1 MTKKKS
7 SFSFLPKIEILII
20 LVFFASFM
28 AWAIS
33 KCDATQKSFQDEEPV
48 ESTNITNDNT
58 STIDSAS
65 LPPTLSNAGEDDD
78 TPQLSGTTSPNSQPT
93 VSQQPQYSK
102 LYITIDGLKMRSGPS
117 LDSTVITQMKLFEQ
131 VDFLN
136 EFTDSTYQI
145 NLGYEMADEPWFKIK
160 YRGQVGWVYGA
171 GVNFYKK
178 KREGAFSGN

>member
-1 MTKKKS
+1 MTKKKKG
-7 SFSFLPKIEILII
+7 FLPKVEVLII

-33 KCDATQKSFQDEEPV
+33 KCDATKKSFQDDPV
-48 ESTNITNDNT
+48 EETALTGSDTPA
-58 STIDSAS
+58 IDSLNAS
-65 LPPTLSNAGEDDD
+65 ATDPNDAFPSGEA
-78 TPQLSGTTSPNSQPT
+78 PQLSTTTPTIGQPT
-93 VSQQPQYSK
+93 VSQQPRYSK
-102 LYITIDGLKMRSGPS
+102 LYITIDGLKMRTGPS
-117 LDSTVITQMKLFEQ
+117 LDSAVVIQMKLFEQ

-145 NLGYEMADEPWFKIK
+145 NLGYEMADEPWFKIQH
-160 YRGQVGWVYGA
+160 RGKIGWVYGA

>member
-1 MTKKKS
+1 MTKKKT
-7 SFSFLPKIEILII
+7 SFLPKIEILII

-33 KCDATQKSFQDEEPV
+33 KCDATKKSFQDDDPIEGTISTADDTPTID
-48 ESTNITNDNT
+48 STNISSDN
-58 STIDSAS
+58 
-65 LPPTLSNAGEDDD
+65 SNNTFPSGEA
-78 TPQLSGTTSPNSQPT
+78 PQLSTNTPTTNQPAI
-93 VSQQPQYSK
+93 SQQPRYSK
-102 LYITIDGLKMRSGPS
+102 LYITIDGMKMRTGPS

-145 NLGYEMADEPWFKIK
+145 NLGYEMADEPWFKIQH
-160 YRGQVGWVYGA
+160 RGKVGWVYGA

>member
-1 MTKKKS
+1 MTKKKTG
-7 SFSFLPKIEILII
+7 FLPKVEVLII

-33 KCDATQKSFQDEEPV
+33 KCDATKKSFQDDPV
-48 ESTNITNDNT
+48 EET
-58 STIDSAS
+58 AS
-65 LPPTLSNAGEDDD
+65 NGDD
-78 TPQLSGTTSPNSQPT
+78 TPAIDSVEVTSDDPFPSGEAPQLSTTTPTVGQPT
-93 VSQQPQYSK
+93 VSQQPRYSK
-102 LYITIDGLKMRSGPS
+102 LYITIDGLKMRTGPS
-117 LDSTVITQMKLFEQ
+117 LDSTVISQMRLFEQ

-145 NLGYEMADEPWFKIK
+145 NLGYEMADEPWFKIQH
-160 YRGQVGWVYGA
+160 RGKVGWVYGA

>member
-1 MTKKKS
+1 MTKKKT
-7 SFSFLPKIEILII
+7 SFLPKVEVLII

-33 KCDATQKSFQDEEPV
+33 KCDATQKSFQDDTVEETA
-48 ESTNITNDNT
+48 STADDTP
-58 STIDSAS
+58 TIDSLDAS
-65 LPPTLSNAGEDDD
+65 TPESIDPFPSGEA
-78 TPQLSGTTSPNSQPT
+78 PQLSTNTPTVSQPT
-93 VSQQPQYSK
+93 VSQQPRYSK
-102 LYITIDGLKMRSGPS
+102 LYITIDGLKMRTGPS
-117 LDSTVITQMKLFEQ
+117 LDSAVISQMKLFEQ

-145 NLGYEMADEPWFKIK
+145 NLGYEMADEPWFKIQH
-160 YRGQVGWVYGA
+160 RGKAGWVYGA

>member
-1 MTKKKS
+1 MTKKKKKT
-7 SFSFLPKIEILII
+7 SFLPKVEILII

-33 KCDATQKSFQDEEPV
+33 KCDATKKSFQDDPV
-48 ESTNITNDNT
+48 EETVSTAGDTP
-58 STIDSAS
+58 TIDS
-65 LPPTLSNAGEDDD
+65 LNAAPAETNNAFPSGEA
-78 TPQLSGTTSPNSQPT
+78 PQLSTNTPTLSQPT
-93 VSQQPQYSK
+93 VSQPTQYSK
-102 LYITIDGLKMRSGPS
+102 LYITIDGLKMRTGPS
-117 LDSTVITQMKLFEQ
+117 LDSAVILQMKLFEQ

-145 NLGYEMADEPWFKIK
+145 NLGYEMADEPWFKIQH
-160 YRGQVGWVYGA
+160 RGRQGWVYGA

>member
-1 MTKKKS
+1 MTKKKKG
-7 SFSFLPKIEILII
+7 FLPKIEILII

-33 KCDATQKSFQDEEPV
+33 KCDATQKSFQDDEPV
-48 ESTNITNDNT
+48 ESTDPTANDT
-58 STIDSAS
+58 PTIDSVNV
-65 LPPTLSNAGEDDD
+65 PMENSNNTFPSGEA
-78 TPQLSGTTSPNSQPT
+78 PQLSGNTPTLGQPT
-93 VSQQPQYSK
+93 VSQQPVYSK
-102 LYITIDGLKMRSGPS
+102 LYITIDGLKMRTGPS
-117 LDSTVITQMKLFEQ
+117 LDSAVISQMKLFER

-145 NLGYEMADEPWFKIK
+145 NLGYEMADEPWFKIQH
-160 YRGQVGWVYGA
+160 RGKQGWVYGA

>member
-1 MTKKKS
+1 MTKKKKG
-7 SFSFLPKIEILII
+7 FLPKVEVLII

-33 KCDATQKSFQDEEPV
+33 KCDATKKSFQDDPV
-48 ESTNITNDNT
+48 EETASTAGDTPA
-58 STIDSAS
+58 IDS
-65 LPPTLSNAGEDDD
+65 LNPPATAPNDAFPSGEA
-78 TPQLSGTTSPNSQPT
+78 PQLSTTTPTIGQPT
-93 VSQQPQYSK
+93 VSQQPRYSK
-102 LYITIDGLKMRSGPS
+102 LYITIDGLKMRTGPS
-117 LDSTVITQMKLFEQ
+117 LDSAVVIQMKLFEQ

-145 NLGYEMADEPWFKIK
+145 NLGYEMADEPWFKIQH
-160 YRGQVGWVYGA
+160 RGKIGWVYGA

>member
-1 MTKKKS
+1 MTKKKT
-7 SFSFLPKIEILII
+7 SFLPKFEVLII

-33 KCDATQKSFQDEEPV
+33 KCDATKKSFQDDSVEETA
-48 ESTNITNDNT
+48 STADETP
-58 STIDSAS
+58 TIDSLYATAEPNHTFPS
-65 LPPTLSNAGEDDD
+65 GEA
-78 TPQLSGTTSPNSQPT
+78 PQLSTNTPTANQPT
-93 VSQQPQYSK
+93 VSQQPKYSK
-102 LYITIDGLKMRSGPS
+102 LYVTIDGLKMRSGPS
-117 LDSTVITQMKLFEQ
+117 LDSTVVSQMKLFEQ

-145 NLGYEMADEPWFKIK
+145 NLGYEMADEPWFKIQH
-160 YRGQVGWVYGA
+160 RGKVGWVYGA

>member
-1 MTKKKS
+1 MTKKKT
-7 SFSFLPKIEILII
+7 SFLPKVEVLII

-33 KCDATQKSFQDEEPV
+33 KCDATKKSFQDDPV
-48 ESTNITNDNT
+48 EESGSNPDGTPTLDSLN
-58 STIDSAS
+58 DSAANS
-65 LPPTLSNAGEDDD
+65 NNTPPSEEI
-78 TPQLSGTTSPNSQPT
+78 PQLSTNTPTSSQPT
-93 VSQQPQYSK
+93 VSQQPRYSK
-102 LYITIDGLKMRSGPS
+102 LYITIDGLKMRTGPS
-117 LDSTVITQMKLFEQ
+117 LDSTVILQMKLFEQ

-145 NLGYEMADEPWFKIK
+145 NLGYEMADEPWFKIQH
-160 YRGQVGWVYGA
+160 RGRQGWVYGA

>member
-1 MTKKKS
+1 MTKKKKG
-7 SFSFLPKIEILII
+7 FLPKVEVLII

-33 KCDATQKSFQDEEPV
+33 KCDATKKSFQDDPIEGTA
-48 ESTNITNDNT
+48 STGDGTP
-58 STIDSAS
+58 TIDSLSAS
-65 LPPTLSNAGEDDD
+65 TTNPNNAFPSGEA
-78 TPQLSGTTSPNSQPT
+78 PQLSTTTPTVGQPT
-93 VSQQPQYSK
+93 VSQQTRYSK
-102 LYITIDGLKMRSGPS
+102 LYITIDGLKMRTGPS
-117 LDSTVITQMKLFEQ
+117 LDSAVVIQMRLFEQ

-145 NLGYEMADEPWFKIK
+145 NLGYEMADEPWFKIQH
-160 YRGQVGWVYGA
+160 RGKIGWVYGA

>member
-1 MTKKKS
+1 MTKKKT
-7 SFSFLPKIEILII
+7 SFLPKVEVLII

-33 KCDATQKSFQDEEPV
+33 KCDATKKSFQDDPV
-48 ESTNITNDNT
+48 EESGSDPNGIP
-58 STIDSAS
+58 TIDS
-65 LPPTLSNAGEDDD
+65 LNTPTTTSDGTFPSGEA
-78 TPQLSGTTSPNSQPT
+78 PQLSTNTPTISQPT
-93 VSQQPQYSK
+93 VSQQPRYSK
-102 LYITIDGLKMRSGPS
+102 LYITIDGLKMRTGPS
-117 LDSTVITQMKLFEQ
+117 LDSTVILQMKLFEQ

-145 NLGYEMADEPWFKIK
+145 NLGYEMADEPWFKIQH
-160 YRGQVGWVYGA
+160 RGRQGWVYGA

>member
-1 MTKKKS
+1 MTKKKT
-7 SFSFLPKIEILII
+7 SFLPKVEVLII

-33 KCDATQKSFQDEEPV
+33 KCDATKKSFQDDPVEETASTADDTPTIDSLDASAT
-48 ESTNITNDNT
+48 ESTNDFP
-58 STIDSAS
+58 S
-65 LPPTLSNAGEDDD
+65 GEA
-78 TPQLSGTTSPNSQPT
+78 PQLSINTPTVSQPT
-93 VSQQPQYSK
+93 VSQQPRYSK
-102 LYITIDGLKMRSGPS
+102 LYITIDGLKMRTGPS
-117 LDSTVITQMKLFEQ
+117 LDSAVVSQLKLFEQ

-145 NLGYEMADEPWFKIK
+145 NLGYEMADEPWFKIQH
-160 YRGQVGWVYGA
+160 RGKAGWVYGA

>member
-1 MTKKKS
+1 MTKKKTG
-7 SFSFLPKIEILII
+7 FLPKIEVLII

-33 KCDATQKSFQDEEPV
+33 KCDDTRKSFQDDPIEETTPTADGTP
-48 ESTNITNDNT
+48 S
-58 STIDSAS
+58 IDS
-65 LPPTLSNAGEDDD
+65 LSPSATDPNN
-78 TPQLSGTTSPNSQPT
+78 TSPNSEAPQLSTTTPVAGQPT
-93 VSQQPQYSK
+93 VSQQPSYSK
-102 LYITIDGLKMRSGPS
+102 LYITIDGLKMRTGPS
-117 LDSTVITQMKLFEQ
+117 LDSTVILQMKLFER

-145 NLGYEMADEPWFKIK
+145 NLGYEMADEPWFKIQH
-160 YRGQVGWVYGA
+160 RGKIGWVYGA

>member
-1 MTKKKS
+1 MTKKKTG
-7 SFSFLPKIEILII
+7 FLPKIEVLII

-33 KCDATQKSFQDEEPV
+33 KCDDTKKSFQDDPMEETA
-48 ESTNITNDNT
+48 STTDGTPTTDSLSALATDPTTISPND
-58 STIDSAS
+58 DA
-65 LPPTLSNAGEDDD
+65 
-78 TPQLSGTTSPNSQPT
+78 PQLSANTPSVGQPT
-93 VSQQPQYSK
+93 VSQQARYSK
-102 LYITIDGLKMRSGPS
+102 LYITIDGLKMRTGPS
-117 LDSTVITQMKLFEQ
+117 LDSTVILQMKLFEQ

-145 NLGYEMADEPWFKIK
+145 NLGYEMADEPWFKIQH
-160 YRGQVGWVYGA
+160 RGKTGWVYGA

>member
-1 MTKKKS
+1 MTKKKT
-7 SFSFLPKIEILII
+7 SFLPKVEVLII

-33 KCDATQKSFQDEEPV
+33 KCDATKKSFQDDSVEETASNGDETP
-48 ESTNITNDNT
+48 
-58 STIDSAS
+58 TIDS
-65 LPPTLSNAGEDDD
+65 LSVSADEPNNDFPSGEA
-78 TPQLSGTTSPNSQPT
+78 PQLSTITPTVGQPT
-93 VSQQPQYSK
+93 VSQQPKYSK
-102 LYITIDGLKMRSGPS
+102 LYVTIDGLKMRTGPS
-117 LDSTVITQMKLFEQ
+117 LDSAVVMQIKLFEQ

-145 NLGYEMADEPWFKIK
+145 NLGYEMADEPWFKIQH
-160 YRGQVGWVYGA
+160 RGKAGWVYGA